1 MHFLYY
7 FLLHFLCAF
16 FITPTVFTWLR
27 KIPQKL
33 TSRRYFRPVAL
44 FVEPLPTVGGFEALG
59 GVDDAAEC
67 RHAVDSDILEFVTVA
82 VVRRLMGH
90 ARIERIAQCRILLRD
105 VPAMHAHLAPGGGM
119 PPSAAPSA
127 TFVAFAESVPSRTNR
142 NHSINQ
148 ISTHSFKLISFS
160 QRTCP
165 QLFPGVSVRKPVSAH
180 TRPAILIR
188 RKLCDE
194 RPMRIRVVRP
204 LVGLPRLVDADRL
217 PGAGNVN
224 ANTSKIRYVFSWRDY
239 IKDCGCGSCDT
250 GKKKELVRQSARTSS
265 MVLRTV
271 WSLIS
276 SSPLSWRRPFSQE
289 PSSPLPS
296 WREPSSRRLSSQE
309 P

>member
-1 MHFLYY
+1 MHFLYYFLYY

-142 NHSINQ
+142 NHPINQ
-148 ISTHSFKLISFS
+148 ISTHYFKLISFS
-160 QRTCP
+160 QR
-165 QLFPGVSVRKPVSAH
+165 V
-180 TRPAILIR
+180 
-188 RKLCDE
+188 
-194 RPMRIRVVRP
+194 
-204 LVGLPRLVDADRL
+204 
-217 PGAGNVN
+217 
-224 ANTSKIRYVFSWRDY
+224 
-239 IKDCGCGSCDT
+239 
-250 GKKKELVRQSARTSS
+250 
-265 MVLRTV
+265 
-271 WSLIS
+271 
-276 SSPLSWRRPFSQE
+276 
-289 PSSPLPS
+289 
-296 WREPSSRRLSSQE
+296 
-309 P
+309 

>member
-59 GVDDAAEC
+59 GVVDAAEC

-127 TFVAFAESVPSRTNR
+127 TSGEVLHIA
-142 NHSINQ
+142 
-148 ISTHSFKLISFS
+148 
-160 QRTCP
+160 
-165 QLFPGVSVRKPVSAH
+165 
-180 TRPAILIR
+180 
-188 RKLCDE
+188 RKLAY
-194 RPMRIRVVRP
+194 
-204 LVGLPRLVDADRL
+204 LVL
-217 PGAGNVN
+217 
-224 ANTSKIRYVFSWRDY
+224 
-239 IKDCGCGSCDT
+239 
-250 GKKKELVRQSARTSS
+250 ELVLGEDGQGKGLGKLSGNGRFARCGHA
-265 MVLRTV
+265 REYDD
-271 WSLIS
+271 IHD
-276 SSPLSWRRPFSQE
+276 
-289 PSSPLPS
+289 LP
-296 WREPSSRRLSSQE
+296 PA
-309 P
+309 